1 MASSARA
8 QVEVPFDPGQVGEC
22 ANQSSPLAYPGL
34 PFDLVFT
41 ENKTLT
47 LGPGLLSFV
56 LQGTNVVFEGDLLD
70 AVGNV
75 IPGTHYSGIAETSAT
90 EVQLSQS
97 TTWHGMRFV
106 SDFPVKPGF
115 LVFVTCPVVGQS
127 DPSGNQP
134 PIANAGPDVN
144 GTEGAAVT
152 FDGSGSTDPDGMI
165 ATYDWEFGDGVS
177 GTGATPSH
185 TYASA
190 ATYNVVLTV
199 TDDDGIPSSDT
210 ATAVIGALSQ
220 PPVADAGGP
229 YQGAVDAAVTFD
241 GSASSDPDGSVDR
254 YDWDFGDGTSEDD
267 AGATPSHTYAEA
279 GSYFVT
285 LTVTDNSGESDAD
298 VALAVIGIGNLPPVA
313 DAGGPYQG
321 AVDAAVT
328 FDGSASS
335 DPDGSVDWYDWDFGD
350 GTSEDDAGA
359 TPSHTYAEE
368 GIYFV
373 TLTVTDDVGSL
384 DTDGALA
391 VIDVPE
397 PSTALLGGSAL
408 SALGALVL
416 ARRRTSP

>member
-1 MASSARA
+1 
-8 QVEVPFDPGQVGEC
+8 
-22 ANQSSPLAYPGL
+22 
-34 PFDLVFT
+34 
-41 ENKTLT
+41 
-47 LGPGLLSFV
+47 
-56 LQGTNVVFEGDLLD
+56 
-70 AVGNV
+70 
-75 IPGTHYSGIAETSAT
+75 
-90 EVQLSQS
+90 
-97 TTWHGMRFV
+97 
-106 SDFPVKPGF
+106 
-115 LVFVTCPVVGQS
+115 
-127 DPSGNQP
+127 
-134 PIANAGPDVN
+134 
-144 GTEGAAVT
+144 
-152 FDGSGSTDPDGMI
+152 
-165 ATYDWEFGDGVS
+165 
-177 GTGATPSH
+177 
-185 TYASA
+185 
-190 ATYNVVLTV
+190 
-199 TDDDGIPSSDT
+199 
-210 ATAVIGALSQ
+210 
-220 PPVADAGGP
+220 
-229 YQGAVDAAVTFD
+229 VTFD

-254 YDWDFGDGTSEDD
+254 YDWDFGDGKNEDD
-267 AGATPSHTYAEA
+267 AGATPSHSYAEA

-335 DPDGSVDWYDWDFGD
+335 GM
-350 GTSEDDAGA
+350 SEDDAGA
-359 TPSHTYAEE
+359 TPSHTYAED